1 VKRHPALVALSH
13 DHHHGLVQASR
24 LRRGAEAG
32 DPLTAAR
39 AFLRFFEQETV
50 AHFREE
56 EERLFPLVAA
66 LDEAR
71 DALTRAL
78 FEHQRIHAL
87 VARLDEQLDAGAPE
101 AALMAELASLL
112 EAHIRYEERELF
124 PLIERL
130 LPELQLLR
138 AADTTGRNG
147 PIWGIES
154 EELNATVLAWA
165 AGQRTPEHINDERDV
180 LVVVLEG
187 SAEIV
192 IGERRSSL
200 RSGDAVIVPKGTSR
214 QVTAGRDGVRYL
226 SVHRRRGPLQISRV
240 G

>member
-1 VKRHPALVALSH
+1 MKRHPALVALSH